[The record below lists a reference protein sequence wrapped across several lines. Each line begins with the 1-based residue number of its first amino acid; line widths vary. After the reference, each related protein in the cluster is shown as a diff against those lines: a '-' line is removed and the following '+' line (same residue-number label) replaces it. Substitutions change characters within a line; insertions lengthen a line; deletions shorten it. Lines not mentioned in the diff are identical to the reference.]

1 MARTQSY
8 INKLNVAVKMFQDG
22 ISCVNISKELKM
34 DVNILRK
41 NLKEYGYIDSNIDK
55 DINLNSFSKIETEE
69 QAYWLGFMYAD
80 GYISNDSNKVELC
93 IKDFEHLIK
102 FKNFINTRCKI
113 SEKKVKINGKIK
125 IYYRLGFRNKQ
136 IHSDLIKCGCKPNK
150 SLILTFPNEEI
161 LPNHL
166 IHHFI
171 RGYFDGDGCI
181 HKYEYENSLTVSIVG
196 TKNMLEHIKSIY
208 DFPENKYIMDGKAYE
223 YRIANKS
230 KVYNFLEKIY
240 NNATIYLE
248 RKYEIYNTCRFK

>member
-1 MARTQSY
+1 M
-8 INKLNVAVKMFQDG
+8 
-22 ISCVNISKELKM
+22 
-34 DVNILRK
+34 
-41 NLKEYGYIDSNIDK
+41 
-55 DINLNSFSKIETEE
+55 
-69 QAYWLGFMYAD
+69 
-80 GYISNDSNKVELC
+80 
-93 IKDFEHLIK
+93 
-102 FKNFINTRCKI
+102 
-113 SEKKVKINGKIK
+113 
-125 IYYRLGFRNKQ
+125 
-136 IHSDLIKCGCKPNK
+136 
-150 SLILTFPNEEI
+150 
-161 LPNHL
+161 PNHL

-223 YRIANKS
+223 YKIANKS